1 MRQLNIANLVAY
13 VIAIFFAGFG
23 LAIIMGAIPLSIE
36 PTMSKLF
43 GALLILMAIYRF
55 VYTRM
60 KASSL
65 KQRKKIFDEDE

>member
-23 LAIIMGAIPLSIE
+23 LAIIMGIIPLSIE
-36 PTMSKLF
+36 PTMSRVF

-55 VYTRM
+55 ALTRM
-60 KASSL
+60 RANSS
-65 KQRKKIFDEDE
+65 KKRKKIFDEDE